1 MLVTIP
7 PSDIIA
13 TSVVP
18 PPISTIILPVGSL
31 TGSPA
36 PIAAA
41 IGSSIKITSLAPASF
56 VASSIALFS
65 TSVTPDG

>member
-1 MLVTIP
+1 M
-7 PSDIIA
+7 
-13 TSVVP
+13 
-18 PPISTIILPVGSL
+18 LPVGSL

-41 IGSSIKITSLAPASF
+41 IGSSINITSLAPASF

-65 TSVTPDG
+65 TSVTPEG